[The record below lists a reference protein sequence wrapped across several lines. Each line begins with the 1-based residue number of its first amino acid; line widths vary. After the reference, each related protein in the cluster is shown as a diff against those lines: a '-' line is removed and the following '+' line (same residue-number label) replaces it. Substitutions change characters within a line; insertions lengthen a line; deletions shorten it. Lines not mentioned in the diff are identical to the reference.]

1 MRDADEG
8 QHSSPSVRDRVLL
21 CGSCGKR
28 RWPTVEELLRYTRL
42 GWPRCCGEV
51 MILSIG
57 TTGLASRSTE
67 ATCRAGPQP

>member
-1 MRDADEG
+1 
-8 QHSSPSVRDRVLL
+8 
-21 CGSCGKR
+21 
-28 RWPTVEELLRYTRL
+28 
-42 GWPRCCGEV
+42 V